1 MGTVVHFAGPDI
13 RINNLLRQ
21 RCAWCGLALID
32 YDLDLVAVP
41 DGHDGS
47 PSTWP
52 IGGLVA
58 VDGPASWTVEHDA
71 ADPLPDKT
79 CSLVEVAMSAG
90 SDRG

>member
-1 MGTVVHFAGPDI
+1 MGAVVHFAGPDI

-41 DGHDGS
+41 DGQDGG

-52 IGGLVA
+52 LGGLVA
-58 VDGPASWTVEHDA
+58 HDA
-71 ADPLPDKT
+71 ADPLPDNA
-79 CSLVEVAMSAG
+79 CSLVEVAMSAAQ
-90 SDRG
+90 DRG